1 MKIYAD
7 QNGNAQ
13 ERKNTTG
20 EVVLMKQHKQNKFST
35 PYNPKPFLVQEMKGS
50 MITASNGSD
59 TVTRNSSH
67 FKVVPKQ
74 LLQDHSGK
82 NEVENPTSVGK
93 EDILYRRSQRHIKP
107 PVRFRRTLLLFLR
120 IENVD

>member
-20 EVVLMKQHKQNKFST
+20 EAVLMKQHKQNKFST
-35 PYNPKPFLVQEMKGS
+35 PYNPKPFLVQETKGS